1 MEIVKL
7 QTKKNAT
14 QLRVVG
20 MKQIGFSTN
29 HLRNWWNPINQ
40 GFQQL
45 WLIRRCHKIDHKF

>member
-45 WLIRRCHKIDHKF
+45 WLIRRCHKI